1 MDSEMLYAAVLSFG
15 LIFIGWGL
23 GVLLLKIQGAEQ
35 E

>member
-1 MDSEMLYAAVLSFG
+1 MSEILTAALLPFA

-23 GVLLLKIQGAEQ
+23 GVLLLKIQGAE